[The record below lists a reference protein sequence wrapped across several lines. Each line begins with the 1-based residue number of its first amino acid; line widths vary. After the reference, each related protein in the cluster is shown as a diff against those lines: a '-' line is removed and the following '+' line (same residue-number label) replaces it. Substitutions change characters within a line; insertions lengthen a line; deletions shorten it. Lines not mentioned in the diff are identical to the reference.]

1 MLIILIAAVLIV
13 GAAVV
18 AVCASDTKPTTVVEH
33 HHHHHHRTV
42 IIERP
47 AAVQAQI
54 YLIKAEIILAEAKM
68 ASEPAR
74 LPVARL
80 LNPSTAIGR
89 YRSQERKP
97 S

>member
-1 MLIILIAAVLIV
+1 MMLAILIAAVIIV
-13 GAAVV
+13 GVPAVDIAFV
-18 AVCASDTKPTTVVEH
+18 SERKLATIIKH
-33 HHHHHHRTV
+33 HQHHHRTV

-54 YLIKAEIILAEAKM
+54 YLIQAQIILAEANTRP
-68 ASEPAR
+68 EPVR

-89 YRSQERKP
+89 YRSHERK